1 MKEQLSKVFM
11 AVVINK
17 SPEEFQQFVL
27 QEIKSWGKIVPDND
41 IKVE

>member
-1 MKEQLSKVFM
+1 MT
-11 AVVINK
+11 AVVNK

-27 QEIKSWGKIVPDND
+27 QEIKTWGKVVTDNN